1 MLSFQYVEV
10 LSLAQAQTQ
19 YETSNSPRVFELWS
33 CYCRYVI
40 DGKHN
45 NHIFVTLTSNVAPVC
60 TGASGNLDEAIRL
73 TQEVPALS
81 TSSHQ
86 RSTQLD
92 TFILRR
98 TNRFPEERDSKNF
111 DQAYCR
117 LLAFELLFLWN
128 ALPSCSVQH
137 INNLLEGTALLH
149 VFQTYNKHST
159 IHRYM

>member
-1 MLSFQYVEV
+1 MVLPFQNATY
-10 LSLAQAQTQ
+10 
-19 YETSNSPRVFELWS
+19 
-33 CYCRYVI
+33 I
-40 DGKHN
+40 
-45 NHIFVTLTSNVAPVC
+45 ILTFNVAPVC
-60 TGASGNLDEAIRL
+60 TGASGNLDEAIKL

-81 TSSHQ
+81 ASSQQ

-137 INNLLEGTALLH
+137 INNLLEGTERIYIC
-149 VFQTYNKHST
+149 FTPYNKQYN
-159 IHRYM
+159 IHVYALWYYIITNDF

>member
-1 MLSFQYVEV
+1 MV
-10 LSLAQAQTQ
+10 LPLQKKT
-19 YETSNSPRVFELWS
+19 
-33 CYCRYVI
+33 
-40 DGKHN
+40 
-45 NHIFVTLTSNVAPVC
+45 FVTLTSNVAPVC
-60 TGASGNLDEAIRL
+60 TGASGNLDEAISL

-81 TSSHQ
+81 ATSHQ
-86 RSTQLD
+86 RCTQLD

-98 TNRFPEERDSKNF
+98 TNCFPEERDSENF

-149 VFQTYNKHST
+149 LFQTYNKHST
-159 IHRYM
+159 IHRYVRCGVSFLIIILSKFNTSCASR

>member
-1 MLSFQYVEV
+1 ML
-10 LSLAQAQTQ
+10 T
-19 YETSNSPRVFELWS
+19 
-33 CYCRYVI
+33 
-40 DGKHN
+40 
-45 NHIFVTLTSNVAPVC
+45 PVC

-81 TSSHQ
+81 VSSHQ

-98 TNRFPEERDSKNF
+98 TSRFPEERDSKNF
-111 DQAYCR
+111 DQAYCK

-137 INNLLEGTALLH
+137 INNLLEGNERIYTSRFLKRCL
-149 VFQTYNKHST
+149 
-159 IHRYM
+159 

>member
-1 MLSFQYVEV
+1 ML
-10 LSLAQAQTQ
+10 T
-19 YETSNSPRVFELWS
+19 
-33 CYCRYVI
+33 
-40 DGKHN
+40 
-45 NHIFVTLTSNVAPVC
+45 PVC
-60 TGASGNLDEAIRL
+60 TGASGNLDEAIKL

-81 TSSHQ
+81 ASSHQ

-92 TFILRR
+92 MFILRR

-137 INNLLEGTALLH
+137 INNLLEGTEWICTL
-149 VFQTYNKHST
+149 
-159 IHRYM
+159 

>member
-1 MLSFQYVEV
+1 ML
-10 LSLAQAQTQ
+10 T
-19 YETSNSPRVFELWS
+19 
-33 CYCRYVI
+33 
-40 DGKHN
+40 
-45 NHIFVTLTSNVAPVC
+45 PVC
-60 TGASGNLDEAIRL
+60 TGASGNLDEAIKL

-81 TSSHQ
+81 ASSHQ

-128 ALPSCSVQH
+128 ALPSCSIQH
-137 INNLLEGTALLH
+137 INNLLEGTERIYTLCFLNRA
-149 VFQTYNKHST
+149 S
-159 IHRYM
+159 